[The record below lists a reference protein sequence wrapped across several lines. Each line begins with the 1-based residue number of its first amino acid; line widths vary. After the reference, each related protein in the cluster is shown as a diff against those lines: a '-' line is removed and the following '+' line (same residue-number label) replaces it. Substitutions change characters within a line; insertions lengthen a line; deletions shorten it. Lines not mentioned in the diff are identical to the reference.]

1 MSARQ
6 FRRSAERREADAD
19 RRRRRIIA
27 GTGGAAAALG
37 TAVLFAPSADA
48 ATFTVTNLNSDGAG
62 SLRQAVI
69 DANAAGGADTIVFQ
83 SGLSGTITLA
93 TPGEIDITDP
103 VTIQGPGA
111 SQLAVSGNDLY
122 RIFYAS
128 GAGDVSISGLTLRN
142 GYVSTDNGGA
152 LYSDSATNMTVNAMV
167 FTDSYAG
174 NGASGDGGAIQFDG
188 PLTVQDSSFTNN
200 RAGGAGGALYGGTT
214 GDTATITG
222 STFTGNKALG
232 DQGGAFYQDEG
243 DTVIR
248 NSTFSNNS
256 SPVETGGAIYVDDG
270 DLTVEGS
277 TISGNR
283 SGDNGGGLDFE
294 SDGDLS
300 VANSTFSGND
310 ATGYYGGAIHTIG
323 SGAVT
328 IAASTISGNVAEYG
342 GGIYLYG
349 MNGDTKISDTT
360 ISNNAASNGGGG
372 AWLEPENGNVSIS
385 NSTVAGNNAFYVG
398 GVFLDNDG
406 GGTSGPV
413 TLSSSIIADN
423 TQTESPPRG
432 TLYGADLGEDTLGAG
447 FAAAFSLIE
456 DPSGVPI
463 GGASTNITG
472 VDPQLGPLADNGGP
486 TQTFLPAL
494 TSPAVDAGIA
504 NGLTTDQRGLARTAD
519 ISAVPNRAGSDGTD
533 IGSTEIQSA
542 SCQGAFVPSKTGTD
556 GDDTIT
562 GTDGPDALFG
572 ANGNDQINALGAN
585 DCVSGDAGNDTL
597 TGDDA
602 KDLLLGGDGNDGIKG
617 GAGKDKIKG
626 EDGKDK
632 LNGDAGKDKV
642 VGGAGK
648 DKIKGGNGKDKI
660 KGNGGKDKINS
671 IDGKVDKVNCGGSKD
686 KAKVDSIDKVGKNCE
701 VVHVKKRK

>member
-1 MSARQ
+1 M
-6 FRRSAERREADAD
+6 
-19 RRRRRIIA
+19 
-27 GTGGAAAALG
+27 
-37 TAVLFAPSADA
+37 LFAPGAQA
-48 ATFTVTNLNSDGAG
+48 ATFNVTSLADDGSPGTLRTAIRSANLTP
-62 SLRQAVI
+62 
-69 DANAAGGADTIVFQ
+69 GADTVTFA
-83 SGLSGTITLA
+83 SGLSGTIQLNA
-93 TPGEIDITDP
+93 TDGAIEINSDSLD
-103 VTIQGPGA
+103 IQGPGA
-111 SQLAVSGNDLY
+111 SQLTVRGSGNERLFTLY
-122 RIFYAS
+122 HFDDPDQKVTFA
-128 GAGDVSISGLTLRN
+128 GLTLTGGN
-142 GYVSTDNGGA
+142 QDGSGSDPSSSGGA
-152 LYSDSATNMTVNAMV
+152 ISSDDDAAGFAAGTVEI
-167 FTDSYAG
+167 DSSILTG
-174 NGASGDGGAIQFDG
+174 NHADADGGAFYTYYSQLVIRDSQITNNSAGQDG
-188 PLTVQDSSFTNN
+188 GGVLLYGANQTLNGDDALTVVNSRITGNT
-200 RAGGAGGALYGGTT
+200 AGGAGGGINDDEPYGNVVLQGATIANNTSYDGGGGAKLYSDDSTGGGNATDITIQGSTFSGNTAGTATHDSYGGGLSLYGHDETNRVTVSGSTFADNTASAGGGGVMAWGT
-214 GDTATITG
+214 GAPVTIEN
-222 STFTGNKALG
+222 STFTGNSAG
-232 DQGGAFYQDEG
+232 DQTSAYDGGGAISSYNTEDLPR
-243 DTVIR
+243 TVR
-248 NSTFSNNS
+248 NSTI
-256 SPVETGGAIYVDDG
+256 V
-270 DLTVEGS
+270 
-277 TISGNR
+277 GNT
-283 SGDNGGGLDFE
+283 S
-294 SDGDLS
+294 
-300 VANSTFSGND
+300 
-310 ATGYYGGAIHTIG
+310 
-323 SGAVT
+323 
-328 IAASTISGNVAEYG
+328 AAEG
-342 GGIYLYG
+342 GGI
-349 MNGDTKISDTT
+349 SR
-360 ISNNAASNGGGG
+360 NNDD
-372 AWLEPENGNVSIS
+372 
-385 NSTVAGNNAFYVG
+385 NSSYPGPD
-398 GVFLDNDG
+398 VFR
-406 GGTSGPV
+406 
-413 TLSSSIIADN
+413 LSSTIVSGNHAGTTGPDLADQDGTTPSGSFDVGFSIIGSTAGA
-423 TQTESPPRG
+423 TVTENP
-432 TLYGADLGEDTLGAG
+432 AG
-447 FAAAFSLIE
+447 SNQI
-456 DPSGVPI
+456 
-463 GGASTNITG
+463 G

-701 VVHVKKRK
+701 VVHVKQRK